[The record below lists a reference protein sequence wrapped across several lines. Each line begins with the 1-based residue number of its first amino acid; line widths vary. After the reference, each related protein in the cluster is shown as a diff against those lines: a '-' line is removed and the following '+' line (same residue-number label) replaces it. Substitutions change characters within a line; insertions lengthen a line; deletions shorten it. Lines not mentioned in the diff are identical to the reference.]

1 VKKILIVLP
10 FLLALGIIPAFAQV
24 QSPRS
29 VPLIGA
35 LTHNSKAFKTQI
47 LKGLRELG
55 YIDGKNFD
63 LELRLARGRGQS
75 STAAAAELVRLRPDV
90 IITMSTHLT
99 RAVKRATQTIPVVFK
114 LQADPVRKGLVKS
127 MARPG
132 GNLTGITGSLPEIRI
147 KMLGLLKE
155 SFPGISR
162 VAYVLPRK
170 RTVTK
175 RFNTRGGPVMKRF
188 GISARALGIHVQ
200 IVRIQFRKGR
210 PETKEAFSYIL
221 REKIDGIIIGGDPRI
236 KRARKQILTLMEKSK
251 LPAIYRSV
259 GWVRR
264 GGLMSYGPDNQELGR
279 RAAYFV
285 DRILR
290 GEKPANLP
298 VQRSTK
304 TKLVINLKTAKRQG
318 FKIPPEV
325 LMFADEVIR

>member
-1 VKKILIVLP
+1 MRKSLVLVP
-10 FLLALGIIPAFAQV
+10 ILLALGIFPAFAQV

-29 VPLIGA
+29 VPLVGA
-35 LTHNSKAFKTQI
+35 LTHNTKGFKTEI

-99 RAVKRATQTIPVVFK
+99 RAMKRATQTIPVVFK
-114 LQADPVRKGLVKS
+114 LQNDPVRTGLVES

-200 IVRIQFRKGR
+200 IVRIQLRKGI
-210 PETKEAFSYIL
+210 PEINEAFSYIL
-221 REKIDGIIIGGDPRI
+221 REKIDGIILGGHPGINRY
-236 KRARKQILTLMEKSK
+236 RKQIVTLMEKIQV
-251 LPAIYRSV
+251 PAIYRNV
-259 GWVRR
+259 GWVRM

-298 VQRSTK
+298 VERPTK

-325 LMFADEVIR
+325 LMFADKVIQ